1 MAFIGIFAENLG
13 IQKVYKMAKTV
24 NVITMGCSKNL
35 VDSERLMKQLDANH
49 FSVVHDSE
57 NKAEVVIIN
66 TCGFIN
72 DAKEESIE
80 MILRYCKLKKKK
92 QIEKLFVI
100 GCLSQRWA
108 DELRN
113 EIPDVDQFFGTNDL
127 DKILKALNAEVV
139 RDVISER
146 IITTP
151 KHLAYLKIAEG
162 CNRSCSFC
170 SIPIIRGAYNS
181 KTISELVEET
191 KILVGKGVK
200 ETMIIAQDLSFYGV
214 DLNGKQQ
221 LPELLDQLSRIDGL
235 EWIRLHYL
243 YPNDFPR
250 DILQLMAER
259 KNICKYM
266 DLPFQHVSDSMLN
279 TMRRNFTKEKT
290 YELIEKIRSTVPD
303 IALRTTLLVGHPG
316 ETEQDFNEMK
326 HFVQD
331 VKFDRLGVFQ
341 YSHEEG
347 THSFLNHEDTIEDF
361 IKASRAEEIMMI
373 QQDISL
379 EKNQAKI
386 GKTLKTI
393 IDRKEGEFF
402 VGRTEFDSYEVDNEV
417 LIEDSELQ
425 IGSFYDIEITDASDY
440 DLFGKVSINQ

>member
-1 MAFIGIFAENLG
+1 MTKII
-13 IQKVYKMAKTV
+13 

-35 VDSERLMKQLDANH
+35 VDSERLMNQLSANH
-49 FSVVHDSE
+49 FTVVHDSPE
-57 NKAEVVIIN
+57 HADIVIIN

-72 DAKEESIE
+72 DAKEESID

-92 QIEKLFVI
+92 HIEKLFVI

-108 DELRN
+108 DDLRK

-127 DKILKALNAEVV
+127 EKIMKALNAEVV

-162 CNRSCSFC
+162 CNRGCSFC
-170 SIPIIRGAYNS
+170 SIPLIRGDYNS
-181 KTISELVEET
+181 KTVAELVDEA
-191 KILVGKGVK
+191 KRLVGKGVK
-200 ETMIIAQDLSFYGV
+200 EMMIIAQDLSFYGI

-221 LPELLDQLSRIDGL
+221 LPDLIDQLSMVDGL

-259 KNICKYM
+259 QNICKYI
-266 DLPFQHVSDSMLN
+266 DIPFQHISDPMLSI
-279 TMRRNFTKEKT
+279 MKRNFTRDKT
-290 YELIEKIRSTVPD
+290 YKLIDQIRSTVPD

-316 ETEQDFNEMK
+316 ETEHDFDLMK
-326 HFVQD
+326 QLVSDIQ
-331 VKFDRLGVFQ
+331 FDRLGVFQ

-347 THSFLNHEDTIEDF
+347 THSFINHDDTIEDY
-361 IKASRAEEIMMI
+361 IKASRAEEIMML

-379 EKNQAKI
+379 QKNQAKI

-393 IDRKEGEFF
+393 IDRKEGEFY
-402 VGRTEFDSYEVDNEV
+402 VGRTQFDSYEVDNEV
-417 LIEDSELQ
+417 LIDEVEMQ
-425 IGSFYDIEITDASDY
+425 IGSFYNIAITDASDF
-440 DLFGKVSINQ
+440 DLFGKIAITND

>member
-1 MAFIGIFAENLG
+1 MTKSI
-13 IQKVYKMAKTV
+13 

-35 VDSERLMKQLDANH
+35 VDSERLLKQLDANH
-49 FSVVHDSE
+49 FTVEHYSE
-57 NKAEVVIIN
+57 NHADIVIIN

-108 DELRN
+108 NELRK

-127 DKILKALNAEVV
+127 DLILKALNAEII
-139 RDVISER
+139 RDILSER

-162 CNRSCSFC
+162 CNRSCAFC
-170 SIPIIRGAYNS
+170 SIPIIRGAYTS
-181 KTISELVEET
+181 KTVSELVTEA
-191 KILVGKGVK
+191 KILVDKGVK
-200 ETMIIAQDLSFYGV
+200 EIMIIAQDLSFYGV

-221 LPELLDQLSRIDGL
+221 LPDLLDKLSMTEGL

-243 YPNDFPR
+243 YPNDLPSE
-250 DILQLMAER
+250 ILQLMADRE
-259 KNICKYM
+259 NICKYI
-266 DLPFQHVSDSMLN
+266 DIPFQHISDSMLLK
-279 TMRRNFTKEKT
+279 MKRNFTKDKT
-290 YELIEKIRSTVPD
+290 YKLIDKIRNTVPN

-316 ETEQDFNEMK
+316 ETEQDFEEMK
-326 HFVQD
+326 QFVTD
-331 VKFDRLGVFQ
+331 IKFDRLGVFQ

-347 THSFLNHEDTIEDF
+347 TYSYLNQQDTIQDY
-361 IKASRAEEIMMI
+361 IKASRAEEIMMV

-379 EKNQAKI
+379 EKNQSKI

-393 IDRKEGEFF
+393 IDRKEGDFF

-417 LIEDSELQ
+417 LISDNNLN
-425 IGSFYDIEITDASDY
+425 IGTFYEVEITDASDY
-440 DLFGKVSINQ
+440 DLFGTTVLNQK

>member
-1 MAFIGIFAENLG
+1 
-13 IQKVYKMAKTV
+13 MAKTI

-49 FSVVHDSE
+49 FTVAHDSE
-57 NKAEVVIIN
+57 NHADVVIIN

-72 DAKEESIE
+72 DAKEESID

-108 DELRN
+108 DELRK

-162 CNRSCSFC
+162 CNRSCAFC
-170 SIPIIRGAYNS
+170 SIPIIRGAYTS
-181 KTISELVEET
+181 KTVTELVDEA
-191 KILVGKGVK
+191 KILVDKGVK
-200 ETMIIAQDLSFYGV
+200 ELMIIAQDLSFYGV
-214 DLNGKQQ
+214 DINGKQQ
-221 LPELLDQLSRIDGL
+221 LPALLDKLSMVDGL

-243 YPNDFPR
+243 FPNDFPR
-250 DILQLMAER
+250 EILQLMAER

-266 DLPFQHVSDSMLN
+266 DIPFQHISDSMLT
-279 TMRRNFTKEKT
+279 TMKRHFTKDKT
-290 YELIEKIRSTVPD
+290 YELIQNIRSTVPK

-316 ETEQDFNEMK
+316 ETEQDFEEMK
-326 HFVQD
+326 RFVQD
-331 VKFDRLGVFQ
+331 IKFDRLGVFQ

-347 THSFLNHEDTIEDF
+347 THSFLNHKDTIEDY
-361 IKASRAEEIMMI
+361 IKASRAEEIMLI

-393 IDRKEGEFF
+393 IDRREGEFF
-402 VGRTEFDSYEVDNEV
+402 VGRTEFDSFEVDNEV
-417 LIEDSELQ
+417 LIDDENLE
-425 IGSFYDIEITDASDY
+425 IGSFYDVTITDASDY
-440 DLFGKVSINQ
+440 DLFGKVLSNQ

>member
-1 MAFIGIFAENLG
+1 
-13 IQKVYKMAKTV
+13 MAKSI

-35 VDSERLMKQLDANH
+35 VDSERLMGQLHANK
-49 FSVVHDSE
+49 FTVEHDSE
-57 NKAEVVIIN
+57 NHADIVIIN

-80 MILRYCKLKKKK
+80 MILRYCKMKKKK

-162 CNRSCSFC
+162 CNRSCAFC
-170 SIPIIRGAYNS
+170 SIPLIRGAYTS
-181 KTISELVEET
+181 KTVTEIVEEA

-221 LPELLDQLSRIDGL
+221 LPDLLDKLSRVDGL

-250 DILQLMAER
+250 EILQLMAER
-259 KNICKYM
+259 DTICKYM
-266 DLPFQHVSDSMLN
+266 DLPFQHVSDSMLSI
-279 TMRRNFTKEKT
+279 MKRNFTHDKSI
-290 YELIEKIRSTVPD
+290 ELIEKIRSTVPD

-316 ETEQDFNEMK
+316 ETEQDFNELK
-326 HFVQD
+326 QFVRD

-347 THSFLNHEDTIEDF
+347 THSFINHQDTIEDY

-393 IDRKEGEFF
+393 IDRKEGEFY

-417 LIEDSELQ
+417 LLEEGDLQ
-425 IGSFYDIEITDASDY
+425 IGSFYQVEITDASDY
-440 DLFGKVSINQ
+440 DLFGKVSVL

>member
-1 MAFIGIFAENLG
+1 
-13 IQKVYKMAKTV
+13 
-24 NVITMGCSKNL
+24 MGCSKNL
-35 VDSERLMKQLDANH
+35 VDSERLLKQLDANH
-49 FSVVHDSE
+49 FTVEHDSE
-57 NKAEVVIIN
+57 NHADIVIIN

-80 MILRYCKLKKKK
+80 MILRYCKQKKKK

-108 DELRN
+108 NELRN

-127 DKILKALNAEVV
+127 DKILKALNAEII
-139 RDVISER
+139 RDVLSER

-151 KHLAYLKIAEG
+151 KHLAFLKIAEG
-162 CNRSCSFC
+162 CNRNCAFC
-170 SIPIIRGAYNS
+170 SIPIIRGAYTS
-181 KTISELVEET
+181 KTVSELVTEA
-191 KILVGKGVK
+191 KILVDNGVK
-200 ETMIIAQDLSFYGV
+200 EIMIIAQDLSFYGV

-221 LPELLDQLSRIDGL
+221 LPDLLDKLSMTKGL

-243 YPNDFPR
+243 YPNDLPSE
-250 DILQLMAER
+250 ILQLMADR
-259 KNICKYM
+259 KNICKYI
-266 DLPFQHVSDSMLN
+266 DIPFQHISDSMLSK
-279 TMRRNFTKEKT
+279 MKRNFTKDKT
-290 YELIEKIRSTVPD
+290 YKLIDKIRNTVPN

-316 ETEQDFNEMK
+316 ETEQDFDEMK
-326 HFVQD
+326 KFVTD
-331 VKFDRLGVFQ
+331 IKFDRLGVFQ

-347 THSFLNHEDTIEDF
+347 TYSYLNEQDTIQDY
-361 IKASRAEEIMMI
+361 IKASRAEEIMMV

-379 EKNQAKI
+379 EKNQSKI

-417 LIEDSELQ
+417 LIPDNDLN
-425 IGSFYDIEITDASDY
+425 IGTFYEVKITDASDY
-440 DLFGKVSINQ
+440 DLFGTTTSNQK

>member
-1 MAFIGIFAENLG
+1 MTKSI
-13 IQKVYKMAKTV
+13 

-35 VDSERLMKQLDANH
+35 VDSERLLKQLDANH
-49 FSVVHDSE
+49 FTVEHDSE
-57 NKAEVVIIN
+57 NHADIVIIN

-108 DELRN
+108 NELRK

-127 DKILKALNAEVV
+127 DLILKALNAEII
-139 RDVISER
+139 RDILSER

-162 CNRSCSFC
+162 CNRSCAFC
-170 SIPIIRGAYNS
+170 SIPIIRGAYTS
-181 KTISELVEET
+181 KTVSELVTEA
-191 KILVGKGVK
+191 KILVDKGVK
-200 ETMIIAQDLSFYGV
+200 EIMIIAQDLSFYGV

-221 LPELLDQLSRIDGL
+221 LPDLLDKLSMTEGL

-243 YPNDFPR
+243 YPNDLPSE
-250 DILQLMAER
+250 ILQLMADRE
-259 KNICKYM
+259 NICKYI
-266 DLPFQHVSDSMLN
+266 DIPFQHISDSMLLK
-279 TMRRNFTKEKT
+279 MKRNFTKDKT
-290 YELIEKIRSTVPD
+290 YKLIDKIRNTVPN

-316 ETEQDFNEMK
+316 ETEQDFEEMK
-326 HFVQD
+326 QFVTD
-331 VKFDRLGVFQ
+331 IKFDRLGVFQ

-347 THSFLNHEDTIEDF
+347 TYSYLNQQDTIQDY
-361 IKASRAEEIMMI
+361 IKASRAEEIMMV

-379 EKNQAKI
+379 EKNQSKI

-393 IDRKEGEFF
+393 IDRKEGDFF

-417 LIEDSELQ
+417 LISDNNLN
-425 IGSFYDIEITDASDY
+425 IGTFYEVEITDASDY
-440 DLFGKVSINQ
+440 DLFGTTVLNQK

>member
-1 MAFIGIFAENLG
+1 
-13 IQKVYKMAKTV
+13 MAKSI

-35 VDSERLMKQLDANH
+35 VDSERLMGQLHANK
-49 FSVVHDSE
+49 FTVEHDSE
-57 NKAEVVIIN
+57 NHADIVIIN

-80 MILRYCKLKKKK
+80 MILRYCKMKKKK

-162 CNRSCSFC
+162 CNRSCAFC
-170 SIPIIRGAYNS
+170 SIPLIRGAYTS
-181 KTISELVEET
+181 KTVTEIVEEA

-221 LPELLDQLSRIDGL
+221 LPDLLDKLSRVDGL

-250 DILQLMAER
+250 EILQLMAER
-259 KNICKYM
+259 DTICKYM
-266 DLPFQHVSDSMLN
+266 DLPFQHVSDSMLSI
-279 TMRRNFTKEKT
+279 MKRNFTHDKSI
-290 YELIEKIRSTVPD
+290 ELIEKIRSTVPD

-316 ETEQDFNEMK
+316 ETEQDFNELK
-326 HFVQD
+326 QFVRD

-347 THSFLNHEDTIEDF
+347 THSFINHQDTIEDY

-393 IDRKEGEFF
+393 IDRKEGEFY

-417 LIEDSELQ
+417 LIEEGDLQ
-425 IGSFYDIEITDASDY
+425 IGSFYQVEITDASDY
-440 DLFGKVSINQ
+440 DLFGKVSVL

>member
-1 MAFIGIFAENLG
+1 
-13 IQKVYKMAKTV
+13 
-24 NVITMGCSKNL
+24 MGCSKNL
-35 VDSERLMKQLDANH
+35 VDSERLLKQLDANH
-49 FSVVHDSE
+49 FTVEHDSE
-57 NKAEVVIIN
+57 NHADIVIIN

-108 DELRN
+108 NELRK

-127 DKILKALNAEVV
+127 DLILKALNAEII
-139 RDVISER
+139 RDILSER

-162 CNRSCSFC
+162 CNRSCAFC
-170 SIPIIRGAYNS
+170 SIPIIRGAYTS
-181 KTISELVEET
+181 KTVSELVTEA
-191 KILVGKGVK
+191 KILVDKGVK
-200 ETMIIAQDLSFYGV
+200 EIMIIAQDLSFYGV

-221 LPELLDQLSRIDGL
+221 LPDLLDKLSMTEGL

-243 YPNDFPR
+243 YPNDLPSE
-250 DILQLMAER
+250 ILQLMADRE
-259 KNICKYM
+259 NICKYI
-266 DLPFQHVSDSMLN
+266 DIPFQHISDSMLLK
-279 TMRRNFTKEKT
+279 MKRNFTKDKT
-290 YELIEKIRSTVPD
+290 YKLIDKIRNTVPN

-316 ETEQDFNEMK
+316 ETEQDFEEMK
-326 HFVQD
+326 QFVTD
-331 VKFDRLGVFQ
+331 IKFDRLGVFQ

-347 THSFLNHEDTIEDF
+347 TYSYLNQQDTIQDY
-361 IKASRAEEIMMI
+361 IKASRAEEIMMV

-379 EKNQAKI
+379 EKNQSKI

-393 IDRKEGEFF
+393 IDRKEGDFF

-417 LIEDSELQ
+417 LISDNNLN
-425 IGSFYDIEITDASDY
+425 IGTFYEVEITDASDY
-440 DLFGKVSINQ
+440 DLFGTTVLNQK

>member
-1 MAFIGIFAENLG
+1 
-13 IQKVYKMAKTV
+13 
-24 NVITMGCSKNL
+24 MGCSKNL
-35 VDSERLMKQLDANH
+35 VDSERLLKQLDANH
-49 FSVVHDSE
+49 FTVEHDSE
-57 NKAEVVIIN
+57 NHADIVIIN

-80 MILRYCKLKKKK
+80 MILRYCKQKKKK

-108 DELRN
+108 NELRN

-127 DKILKALNAEVV
+127 DKILKALNAEII
-139 RDVISER
+139 RDVLSER

-162 CNRSCSFC
+162 CNRNCAFC
-170 SIPIIRGAYNS
+170 SIPIIRGAYTS
-181 KTISELVEET
+181 KTVSELVTEA
-191 KILVGKGVK
+191 KILVDNGVK
-200 ETMIIAQDLSFYGV
+200 EIMIIAQDLSFYGV

-221 LPELLDQLSRIDGL
+221 LPDLLDKLSMTKGL

-243 YPNDFPR
+243 YPNDLPSE
-250 DILQLMAER
+250 ILQLMADRE
-259 KNICKYM
+259 NICKYI
-266 DLPFQHVSDSMLN
+266 DIPFQHISDSMLSK
-279 TMRRNFTKEKT
+279 MKRNFTKDKT
-290 YELIEKIRSTVPD
+290 YKLIDKIRNTVPN

-316 ETEQDFNEMK
+316 ETEQDFDELK
-326 HFVQD
+326 KFVTD
-331 VKFDRLGVFQ
+331 IKFDRLGVFQ

-347 THSFLNHEDTIEDF
+347 TYSYLNEQDTIQDY
-361 IKASRAEEIMMI
+361 IKASRAEEIMMV

-379 EKNQAKI
+379 EKNQSKI

-417 LIEDSELQ
+417 LISDNDLN
-425 IGSFYDIEITDASDY
+425 IGTFYEVKITDASDY
-440 DLFGKVSINQ
+440 DLFGTTTSNQK